1 MEKVYNHLF
10 NIYIYTILEYI
21 FIYEYTTYLI
31 YVQFLHIFSYKNVLL
46 ILLNIINIDHLLKI

>member
-10 NIYIYTILEYI
+10 NIYTTLEYI

-46 ILLNIINIDHLLKI
+46 ILLNIINIDHLLEI